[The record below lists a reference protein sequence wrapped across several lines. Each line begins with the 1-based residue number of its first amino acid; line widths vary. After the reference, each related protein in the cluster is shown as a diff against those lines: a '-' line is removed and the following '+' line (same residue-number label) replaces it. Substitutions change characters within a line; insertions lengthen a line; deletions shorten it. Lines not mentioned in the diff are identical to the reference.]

1 MRLRGHPVHV
11 MLVHFPVALWPAHL
25 AVHAFD
31 SHLPAGAA
39 GVVGFWLLAA
49 GTGVGWVA
57 AMFGANDLL
66 SWPEKTDPAQ
76 WRAAYWHLGLN
87 GAVLGSYSIIA
98 ALEWAR
104 YPAIA
109 TDRVDLAIEALLLL
123 VLGAGNFFGG
133 EIVWGPRRESHT
145 PEADAPAKF

>member
-25 AVHAFD
+25 AVHAFGA
-31 SHLPAGAA
+31 HLPEGAA
-39 GVVGFWLLAA
+39 GVAGFWLLAA
-49 GTGVGWVA
+49 GTGVGWLA
-57 AMFGANDLL
+57 AIFGASDLL

-87 GAVLGSYSIIA
+87 GAVLGCYSIIA

-104 YPAIA
+104 YPAIT
-109 TDRVDLAIEALLLL
+109 TDPIDLAIEALLLL
-123 VLGAGNFFGG
+123 VLGCGNFFGG
-133 EIVWGPRRESHT
+133 EIVWGPQRDSRSPKT
-145 PEADAPAKF
+145 DAPAGS